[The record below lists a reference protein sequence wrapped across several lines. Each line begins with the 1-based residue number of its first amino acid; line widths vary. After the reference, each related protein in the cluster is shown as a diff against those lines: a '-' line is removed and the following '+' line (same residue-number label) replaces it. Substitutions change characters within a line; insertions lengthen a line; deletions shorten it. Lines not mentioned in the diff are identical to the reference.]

1 MVIVFIISIL
11 LFIYSFY
18 LFSSTKKIEINNA
31 EKIKEI
37 TNLENQIN
45 SLLKEKENIN
55 NQINQLNIRIEEKLK
70 YFDDYCLSEYKLAE
84 EKIDKHKNNLFYA
97 SIEYANNLEKAYND
111 AEIQYKQKIN
121 DINKEYENISLELNK
136 IKSSLNAA
144 VQANLREKEIEDNT
158 AFYTLQLEEKNLK
171 EIEAIKNIEYILS
184 DPRPLR
190 MLIWTNYYSK
200 RANDLC
206 NRVLGT
212 NKIIGIYK
220 ITNLKTKEV
229 YIGKSIDIKERW
241 REHMKCG
248 LGIDTPAGNK
258 LYASMKKYGIDSFS
272 FELLEKCTSE
282 ELNEK
287 EKLFIDLYDSYNF
300 GMNSNSGNGVK
311 K

>member
-1 MVIVFIISIL
+1 MLLNQFFIGDFMVIVFIISIL

-55 NQINQLNIRIEEKLK
+55 NQINQLNIHIEEKLK

-111 AEIQYKQKIN
+111 AEVQYKQKIN

-144 VQANLREKEIEDNT
+144 VQANLR
-158 AFYTLQLEEKNLK
+158 
-171 EIEAIKNIEYILS
+171 
-184 DPRPLR
+184 
-190 MLIWTNYYSK
+190 
-200 RANDLC
+200 
-206 NRVLGT
+206 
-212 NKIIGIYK
+212 
-220 ITNLKTKEV
+220 
-229 YIGKSIDIKERW
+229 
-241 REHMKCG
+241 
-248 LGIDTPAGNK
+248 
-258 LYASMKKYGIDSFS
+258 
-272 FELLEKCTSE
+272 
-282 ELNEK
+282 
-287 EKLFIDLYDSYNF
+287 
-300 GMNSNSGNGVK
+300 
-311 K
+311 